1 MLYMTAFSFFIIIK
15 NKVIKWSEHLWGWGG
30 EFELAEE
37 DYSAADDKPKAPFR
51 IQIISSSSPSSS
63 SSSPLPRRLHTPV
76 LLPPLPLWSP
86 VMTGG
91 RRLNNKK
98 SLLCSTSCQHQSNR
112 PRWIPVMGNNVSGIS
127 TLHRGQQQGFH
138 RLRNSQKGEL
148 PEHAS

>member
-15 NKVIKWSEHLWGWGG
+15 NKVIKWSEYWWGWGG
-30 EFELAEE
+30 VWARWRGLFSRWWQAKSSIQDSDHLLLLTIIIIILT
-37 DYSAADDKPKAPFR
+37 AAPPV
-51 IQIISSSSPSSS
+51 
-63 SSSPLPRRLHTPV
+63 HTPV